1 MTRSDTAPDADLVR
15 AHLHG
20 DARAFEILVS
30 RHRDRV
36 YRLCLRMVGNPDDAL
51 DASQDAFVHA
61 LRNLARFRGDAAFTT
76 WLHRITVNACYDLLR
91 RRQRQP
97 VLHAVAENEGREP
110 EPGPPVIDHADDVAG
125 TIDAAAA
132 LVSVPEEFRA
142 ALVLADVEDLPY
154 EEIGRI
160 LEIPVGTVKSRVHR
174 GRVALARAM
183 AVGEPTGGLPASKEE
198 R

>member
-1 MTRSDTAPDADLVR
+1 VARPDTAPDADLVR
-15 AHLHG
+15 RHLDG
-20 DARAFEILVS
+20 DPRAFERLVS

-36 YRLCLRMVGNPDDAL
+36 YHLCLRMVGNPEDAL

-61 LRNLARFRGDAAFTT
+61 FRNLARFRGEAAFTT

-91 RRQRQP
+91 RRRRQP
-97 VLHAVAENEGREP
+97 VLHVVADDEGAP
-110 EPGPPVIDHADDVAG
+110 TEPGPSVPDHADEVAG
-125 TIDAAAA
+125 TADAVTA
-132 LVSVPEEFRA
+132 LASVPEEFRA
-142 ALVLADVEDLPY
+142 ALVLADVHDLPY

-160 LEIPVGTVKSRVHR
+160 LEVPVGTVKSRVHR

-183 AVGEPTGGLPASKEE
+183 GSREPTDGPSASKEE